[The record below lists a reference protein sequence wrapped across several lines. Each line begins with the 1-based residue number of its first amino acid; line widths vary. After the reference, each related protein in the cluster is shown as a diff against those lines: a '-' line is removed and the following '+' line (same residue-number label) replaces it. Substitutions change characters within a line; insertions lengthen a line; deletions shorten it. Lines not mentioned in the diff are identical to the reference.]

1 MKKILATILA
11 AALGLGAWAVDPVTI
26 KDADGADI
34 SVYEVSSGFYQGA
47 LKYTEATD
55 FYITSKV
62 GFKFF
67 RDMVS
72 ACDGGVAITTYVQGG
87 FYPGQSVPSIYSNN
101 MFNNKTVHLLC
112 DIDLENEDWTPIG
125 YTNQGYNNGSSKT
138 QFYGSFDGHNHVI
151 SNLKVVADSNNQSN
165 IQSGKEWKNYGSY
178 GLFGYLSPNTNPTF
192 RNLTIHNFEGV
203 VGETVTSN
211 PAVGAGDYVGVIVGN
226 AGSNPVTFENC
237 KVTGL
242 VKISGGYSGAIC
254 GIGNANVVNCEVS
267 GDDGST
273 ISGNSFAGALVGAE
287 RCGSAGATITD
298 NNVSGVAVTSSQ
310 FAGGLVGAMASGAS
324 GTCDISENTLLPDVT
339 VNGNVVTTDS
349 LIDSNSGATTT
360 QTTVDNT
367 IVAPQSVKFSVP
379 STNMFGAV
387 KIEGNIASNLYVA
400 VPFEG
405 FETNGALRKAQDVI
419 HSKNLAPGTKMYV
432 YDKSADKYDVYEV
445 GTDGAW
451 KGADKV
457 TINTD
462 GKATFDT
469 VDLTRGV
476 TAGTGAIL
484 ERKNTAETVYVYGQ
498 VPMSLAESVTFA
510 AGQTLIS
517 PPYTNATVTVGG
529 VKYVDMNAFE
539 WTGVAPAKN
548 NRLRT
553 TGADYIQFR
562 DQNNNQIR
570 YFYLENSGWGLAP
583 TQAKRYPDYVAGGK
597 ALVPVGTA
605 FWYWSKSG
613 GAKVTW

>member
-34 SVYEVSSGFYQGA
+34 SVYEVYSGFYQNGTT
-47 LKYTEATD
+47 YDNTTD
-55 FYITSKV
+55 FYITSKD
-62 GFKFF
+62 GLKYF
-67 RDMVS
+67 RDWVNGTS
-72 ACDGGVAITTYVQGG
+72 AAMNHYYDSG
-87 FYPGQSVPSIYSNN
+87 FLTLTLASFASNN
-101 MFNNKTVHLLC
+101 GMAGKKVHLLA
-112 DIDLENEDWTPIG
+112 DIDLTGEVWQPIG
-125 YTNQGYNNGSSKT
+125 PNSGSVPDKFASNWKAH
-138 QFYGSFDGHNHVI
+138 FYGSFYGHNHVVSNMDTSASDQGDKYSRWPQGFFGSIASGGPIDGLILENVKAI
-151 SNLKVVADSNNQSN
+151 SNFA
-165 IQSGKEWKNYGSY
+165 G
-178 GLFGYLSPNTNPTF
+178 GY
-192 RNLTIHNFEGV
+192 
-203 VGETVTSN
+203 
-211 PAVGAGDYVGVIVGN
+211 AGAIVGDL
-226 AGSNPVTFENC
+226 GSTPYTISNC
-237 KVTGL
+237 KVRG
-242 VKISGGYSGAIC
+242 KIEISGGYSGAIC

-273 ISGNSFAGALVGAE
+273 ISGVSFAGALVGAE

-310 FAGGLVGAMASGAS
+310 FAGGLVGAMATGAS

-379 STNMFGAV
+379 TTNMFGAV
-387 KIEGNIASNLYVA
+387 KITANVASNLYVA

-498 VPMSLAESVTFA
+498 VPMSLAESVTFE

-583 TQAKRYPDYVAGGK
+583 TQAKRDPDYVADGK

>member
-34 SVYEVSSGFYQGA
+34 SVYEVYSGFYQNGTT
-47 LKYTEATD
+47 YDNTTD
-55 FYITSKV
+55 FYITSKD
-62 GFKFF
+62 GLKYF
-67 RDMVS
+67 RDWVNGTS
-72 ACDGGVAITTYVQGG
+72 AAMNHYYDSG
-87 FYPGQSVPSIYSNN
+87 FLTLTLASFASNN
-101 MFNNKTVHLLC
+101 GMAGKKVHLLA
-112 DIDLENEDWTPIG
+112 DIDLTGEVWQPIG
-125 YTNQGYNNGSSKT
+125 PNSGSVPDKFASNWKAH
-138 QFYGSFDGHNHVI
+138 FYGSFYGHNHVVSNMDTSASDQGDKYSRWPQGFFGSIASGGPIDGLILENVKAI
-151 SNLKVVADSNNQSN
+151 SNFA
-165 IQSGKEWKNYGSY
+165 G
-178 GLFGYLSPNTNPTF
+178 GY
-192 RNLTIHNFEGV
+192 
-203 VGETVTSN
+203 
-211 PAVGAGDYVGVIVGN
+211 AGAIVGDL
-226 AGSNPVTFENC
+226 GSTPYTISNC
-237 KVTGL
+237 KVRG
-242 VKISGGYSGAIC
+242 KIEISGGYSGAIC

-273 ISGNSFAGALVGAE
+273 ISGVSFAGALVGAE

-310 FAGGLVGAMASGAS
+310 FAGGLVGAMATGAS

-379 STNMFGAV
+379 TTNMFGAV
-387 KIEGNIASNLYVA
+387 KITANVASNLYVA

-498 VPMSLAESVTFA
+498 VPMSLAESVTFE

-583 TQAKRYPDYVAGGK
+583 TQAKRYPDYVADGK